1 MADTFTKVLGYPVKY
16 VDVDPVE
23 YSKTLVGYGW
33 PKWQADGLVELM
45 LLIKAGKCDAWSP
58 DIKNVTGQHTSL
70 DQWITNNKATFQKAP
85 GSQVTFAFI
94 KPDVVAAGKADEMLA
109 KIKAAGYACCLRASL
124 LVGQGSRSCS
134 SATQQ
139 IRCGRTKANHTS

>member
-1 MADTFTKVLGYPVKY
+1 VHPQHRNKAYDATGPDTRSGAGVADTFTKVLGYPVKY

-70 DQWITNNKATFQKAP
+70 DQWITNNKATFQKAQAGADGKDAP
-85 GSQVTFAFI
+85 
-94 KPDVVAAGKADEMLA
+94 AAA
-109 KIKAAGYACCLRASL
+109 K
-124 LVGQGSRSCS
+124 
-134 SATQQ
+134 
-139 IRCGRTKANHTS
+139 